1 MTLREVYDNP
11 KTTTRNPALLAKRAG
26 VTLKSAKAFLAAQ
39 SGAEVR
45 VAWRRPSAEQFAPTG
60 GPAGHWQAD
69 TLFLDQYKG
78 VNDKR
83 GAILTLLNSTTRYA
97 IARPLLNVKAASIAA
112 ALEDILNEEKPK
124 IKTLRADGGSEW
136 GKESKKFIEGRGIV
150 LETPAPNTHTW
161 LSRTDRF
168 HRTLRARLGEHF
180 DRADTHRW
188 VDALPS
194 IIANYND
201 SPHRII

>member
-60 GPAGHWQAD
+60 GPQGHWQAD

-78 VNDKR
+78 ANDKR
-83 GAILTLLNSTTRYA
+83 GAILTLLNSTTRFA
-97 IARPLLNVKAASIAA
+97 IARPLLNVKAASVAA
-112 ALEDILNEEKPK
+112 ALDSIFSEEKPK
-124 IKTLRADGGSEW
+124 INTLRADGGSEW
-136 GKESKKFIEGRGIV
+136 GKEARKFIEGRGIV
-150 LETPAPNTHTW
+150 LETPRRIRTLGSPT
-161 LSRTDRF
+161 RTDF
-168 HRTLRARLGEHF
+168 I
-180 DRADTHRW
+180 
-188 VDALPS
+188 VP
-194 IIANYND
+194 
-201 SPHRII
+201 

>member
-78 VNDKR
+78 ANDKR
-83 GAILTLLNSTTRYA
+83 GAILTSINSTTRYA
-97 IARPLLNVKAASIAA
+97 IARPLINVKAASTIAA
-112 ALEDILNEEKPK
+112 ALEDIFSEENPK
-124 IKTLRADGGSEW
+124 IKVLRADGGSEW
-136 GKESKKFIEGRGIV
+136 GK
-150 LETPAPNTHTW
+150 
-161 LSRTDRF
+161 
-168 HRTLRARLGEHF
+168 RARHLLRGV
-180 DRADTHRW
+180 A
-188 VDALPS
+188 S
-194 IIANYND
+194 C
-201 SPHRII
+201 

>member
-11 KTTTRNPALLAKRAG
+11 KTTTRNAALLAKRAG

-60 GPAGHWQAD
+60 GPQGHWQGD
-69 TLFLDQYKG
+69 TLYLDQYRNA
-78 VNDKR
+78 NDKR

-112 ALEDILNEEKPK
+112 ALEDIFSEEKPK
-124 IKTLRADGGSEW
+124 IKVRGLMQGPSGGKRAKLCCSGGASC
-136 GKESKKFIEGRGIV
+136 
-150 LETPAPNTHTW
+150 
-161 LSRTDRF
+161 
-168 HRTLRARLGEHF
+168 
-180 DRADTHRW
+180 
-188 VDALPS
+188 
-194 IIANYND
+194 
-201 SPHRII
+201 